1 MTDIEDV
8 SDVGCGCLIA
18 LLIFAIS
25 VAPFV
30 WFFFTLRDIQ
40 NGVNRIATT
49 LESQPQTTE
58 RSGK

>member
-1 MTDIEDV
+1 MTDIGDV
-8 SDVGCGCLIA
+8 SAVGCGCLTI

-40 NGVNRIATT
+40 NAVNLIATT